1 MEPRWRSFKK
11 IVRLWV
17 DLFDRHS
24 LLTYASAVA
33 LRMFIAAVA
42 CTLFGLGILGAS
54 HQQQLWRK
62 TIAPQIEP
70 RVLPHVFDGID
81 QTVGKV
87 FSSSTAGLL
96 GLASALA
103 VWEVSGIIRAAIGAL
118 DEIYETPEPR
128 PFWIRFPLS
137 FGLAI
142 LVLASMLG
150 AIAIIWA
157 GHVSGGWSIPI
168 LILRWPAAIALVAFA
183 FELIVRWAPAEHR
196 RARWAS
202 FGSML
207 VVVGWIGETLIFA
220 EYVRTIANFRTAIGS
235 LEVFIFLAT
244 YFYIASIVLLVAMEL
259 DELVRADMQRPRS
272 KQRLLPLVAGVIRG
286 RLGGVSSVTSGA
298 VSSGSKPSRAAMPS
312 VDGRVPSAKSP
323 RRSPRCRRSATS
335 RRRPRA
341 ASTCAAAPNGSRLGG
356 SRRSRSRR
364 PCPRGGRAGR
374 RRGRSPW

>member
-1 MEPRWRSFKK
+1 VEARWRSFKK

-17 DLFDRHS
+17 ELFDRHN

-42 CTLFGLGILGAS
+42 CSLFGLGILGAS
-54 HQQQLWRK
+54 HQQQLWRQ

-70 RVLPHVFDGID
+70 RVLPHVFDGIN
-81 QTVGKV
+81 QTVDHV
-87 FSSSTAGLL
+87 FSSSSAGLL
-96 GLASALA
+96 ALASALA

-118 DEIYETPEPR
+118 DEIYETPETR

-157 GHVSGGWSIPI
+157 GHVSGALSIPI

-183 FELIVRWAPAEHR
+183 FELIVRWAPAKHR

-202 FGSML
+202 LGSVL

-259 DELVRADMQRPRS
+259 DELVRADMQRPPS
-272 KQRLLPLVAGVIRG
+272 KQKLLPLVAGVIRG
-286 RLGGVSSVTSGA
+286 
-298 VSSGSKPSRAAMPS
+298 
-312 VDGRVPSAKSP
+312 
-323 RRSPRCRRSATS
+323 
-335 RRRPRA
+335 
-341 ASTCAAAPNGSRLGG
+341 AS
-356 SRRSRSRR
+356 
-364 PCPRGGRAGR
+364 
-374 RRGRSPW
+374 